1 MVNSITVY
9 EGKPVGIRAFLTK
22 EDGVTALQQADVDT
36 ITAVLYEVSSDTP
49 NTLVSTQ
56 GLVVST
62 VIFDTLQTGGWNK
75 AGGYDFLWVAPG
87 LNLVRGGGH
96 YRWNIEIVGLS
107 SDDNNR
113 IIAEVHVTD
122 LLG

>member
-22 EDGVTALQQADVDT
+22 EDGVTALQQVDVDT
-36 ITAVLYEVSSDTP
+36 ITAVLYEISSDTP

-56 GLVVST
+56 GLTVAT

-75 AGGYDFLWVAPG
+75 TGGYNFYWIAPG
-87 LNLVRGGGH
+87 LNLTRGGAY
-96 YRWNIEIVGLS
+96 YRWSIAIVGQS

-113 IIAEVHVTD
+113 VVAEVHVTD